1 MPSPALKLARLDDD
15 PVLAPDARAAVA
27 DMLGRLAGRRLAVY
41 VGDEAGAWFSLP
53 GWVRIEHFDLPT
65 LARAALAAGLE
76 GVAEIDV
83 APAGPLTSVR
93 MHLLTRSTPCPP
105 STSRSTTF

>member
-1 MPSPALKLARLDDD
+1 MPSPALKLVRLEDD
-15 PVLAPDARAAVA
+15 PALTPDARAAVA
-27 DMLGRLAGRRLAVY
+27 DMLGRLAGRRVAVY

-76 GVAEIDV
+76 GVAEIDCT
-83 APAGPLTSVR
+83 PAGPLTSTR
-93 MHLLTRSTPCPP
+93 LHLLTRTRSTP
-105 STSRSTTF
+105 